1 MKRMNRKIVLKTG
14 SIVVSMLTLLCVL
27 GACKKEVKPE
37 DAFIK
42 VYNEQGG
49 NTIYHP
55 LSIRKTPD
63 QGYLLLSAFDGWKIQ
78 LMKIDKL
85 GDFEWKYNL
94 PDTYVNAVPSI
105 VVRGGNFYFVCM
117 DQVGLHTKV
126 MQINI
131 AAKNVSEVQQ
141 FPYMQY
147 PTALYA
153 SEHSVFVQNYNR
165 SSYQTEI
172 YKLNETLT
180 DTLLSGKVDVLDN
193 VEERL
198 VDHIMY
204 TGKRMPFF
212 ISETPETD
220 HVLMS
225 GFYKYS
231 FSLVFMDENL
241 DFTGVYNGSNYNGGM
256 NAILPLGNSNYA
268 LARYSYS
275 NLYFNPRTFIDP
287 TAISMGES
295 IGASGI
301 PEIDA
306 SKPVVI
312 KSLNLDGKQL
322 VATISS
328 TQNNQ
333 VLLQFYD
340 SKTGDL
346 KGKKYVGQN
355 IPFTVADAVTSNSGD
370 LILLVQ
376 ATIMGGYKRIAT
388 IKIDQEQI
396 NQTIE

>member
-1 MKRMNRKIVLKTG
+1 MARMNQKSIVKSG
-14 SIVVSMLTLLCVL
+14 SIFVLMITLLSVFA
-27 GACKKEVKPE
+27 ACKKEVKPE
-37 DAFIK
+37 DAFLK

-49 NTIYHP
+49 NTIYNP

-63 QGYLLLSAFDGWKIQ
+63 QGYLILSAFDGWKIK

-94 PDTYVNAVPSI
+94 PDTYVNAVPNI
-105 VVRGGNFYFVCM
+105 IIRGGNYYFVCM
-117 DQVGLHTKV
+117 DQVGLFAKV

-131 AAKNVSEVQQ
+131 NAKNATEVKD
-141 FPYMQY
+141 FPYVLY
-147 PTALYA
+147 PTAVFA
-153 SEHSVFVQNYNR
+153 SEQSIFLQNYNR

-198 VDHIMY
+198 VDHI
-204 TGKRMPFF
+204 TFAGKRMPFF
-212 ISETPETD
+212 ISETPEAD
-220 HVLMS
+220 HVVMS

-231 FSLVFMDENL
+231 FSLIFMDENL

-275 NLYFNPRTFIDP
+275 SLYFNPLTFIDP
-287 TAISMGES
+287 TAIAMGES
-295 IGASGI
+295 IGANGV

-306 SKPVVI
+306 SKPVLI
-312 KSLNLDGKQL
+312 KSLNLDSKKL
-322 VATISS
+322 VACITS
-328 TQNNQ
+328 TQSNQ
-333 VLLQFYD
+333 VLIQFYD
-340 SKTGDL
+340 SKTGEL

-355 IPFTVADAVTSNSGD
+355 IPFTVADAATSASGE

-388 IKIDQEQI
+388 IKIDKEQI
-396 NQTIE
+396 NRTIE

>member
-1 MKRMNRKIVLKTG
+1 MNHKSMFQKWSLIV
-14 SIVVSMLTLLCVL
+14 SIMALLTVL

-37 DAFIK
+37 DAFVK

-49 NTIYHP
+49 NTIYNP

-63 QGYLLLSAFDGWKIQ
+63 QGYLILSAFDGWRIQ
-78 LMKIDKL
+78 LMKINKL

-94 PDTYVNAVPSI
+94 PDTYVNAVPNI
-105 VVRGGNFYFVCM
+105 IVRGGNYYFVCM
-117 DQVGLHTKV
+117 DQVGLFAKV

-131 AAKNVSEVQQ
+131 NAKNANEVHD
-141 FPYMQY
+141 FPYVLY

-153 SEHSVFVQNYNR
+153 SEQSIFLQNYNR
-165 SSYQTEI
+165 SGYQMEI

-180 DTLLSGKVDVLDN
+180 DTILSGRVDVLDN

-198 VDHIMY
+198 VDHITH

-212 ISETPETD
+212 ISETPEAD

-241 DFTGVYNGSNYNGGM
+241 DFSGVYNGSNYNGGM

-275 NLYFNPRTFIDP
+275 NLYFNPSSFIDP

-295 IGASGI
+295 IGASGV

-306 SKPVVI
+306 SKPVLI
-312 KSLNLDGKQL
+312 KSLNLDSKKL
-322 VATISS
+322 ITCVS
-328 TQNNQ
+328 TTQSNQ
-333 VLLQFYD
+333 VLIQFYD
-340 SKTGDL
+340 SKTGEL

-355 IPFTVADAVTSNSGD
+355 IPFTVADVATSATGE

-396 NQTIE
+396 NRAIE